1 MAHYCWK
8 NSKSLLHESA
18 KKFINPKN
26 NAAIKEKHKQD
37 KKIAKKERA
46 AGIERYFEEKRALRQ
61 KAFSANNLPAA
72 DKIEKRQKYPQ
83 TKKEKSV
90 TVSLNAKKNAG
101 VSEMPLNKYLAHCG
115 VTSRRDAVTLII
127 EGKVSVN
134 KNIITQPAFKVNEK
148 DDVTFNGKKLYVTKN
163 LVYIL
168 LNKPKDYITTTDD
181 PQNRK
186 TVLQL
191 TKNATDQ
198 RIYPVGRLDRNT
210 SGVLLLTNDGQL
222 TQELTHPSFNVKKV
236 YEAKLDKPLT
246 KHDFEKI
253 LSGLKLEDGEI
264 FADAL
269 AYADSKDKTVIGIEL
284 HSGRNRIVR
293 RIFEHLGYEVKGL
306 DRVMYA
312 NLTKKNV
319 ERGKW
324 RYLGEKEIRL
334 LKYMNK
340 QKSIRTTSK
349 ENKNINTSEFN

>member
-1 MAHYCWK
+1 M
-8 NSKSLLHESA
+8 SEQPFQ
-18 KKFINPKN
+18 KFINPKN

-37 KKIAKKERA
+37 KKKAKKQRA
-46 AGIERYFEEKRALRQ
+46 VDIEKHFEEKRAART
-61 KAFSANNLPAA
+61 KGFENKPEPEKKF
-72 DKIEKRQKYPQ
+72 DKRQKYPQ
-83 TKKEKSV
+83 KKAGVAPSKNSSNSVTTTKPKSV
-90 TVSLNAKKNAG
+90 PG
-101 VSEMPLNKYLAHCG
+101 EMPLNKFLAHCG

-127 EGKVSVN
+127 DGKVTVN
-134 KNIITQPAFKVNEK
+134 KNVVTQPAFKVNEK
-148 DDVTFNGKKLYVTKN
+148 DDVFYNGKKLHVTKN

-191 TKNATDQ
+191 TRSATDQ

-210 SGVLLLTNDGQL
+210 SGVLLLTNDGDL
-222 TQELTHPSFNVKKV
+222 TQELTHPSFNIKKV

-246 KHDFEKI
+246 KADFEKI

-269 AYADSKDKTVIGIEL
+269 AYADTKDKSVIGIEL

-293 RIFEHLGYEVKGL
+293 RIFEHLGYDVKGL

-324 RYLGEKEIRL
+324 RYLNEKEVRL

-340 QKSIRTTSK
+340 QKNVSGSGT
-349 ENKNINTSEFN
+349 NKKHSNSED